1 MLRTRHVVGPS
12 LKQCHGVQGVDGR
25 PFFDREV
32 EQAQLLNQLRETPDN
47 LLLVLGPLSSGK
59 TRLLQEVLRSGKL
72 DTPVSWFSGRDQK
85 LSDASVMAEAL
96 SRELVAQLNALEK
109 IGEGVMQTAKQLVQT
124 KLGIDIKLLEVN
136 ETIKLLPAALA
147 ASATP
152 TSSAINMLIGAF
164 ESLLEKR
171 EAASG
176 SPPVICIDEVNVL
189 MDWFEGDR
197 ALQTDLDAL
206 LRFFVQVG

>member
-1 MLRTRHVVGPS
+1 M
-12 LKQCHGVQGVDGR
+12 
-25 PFFDREV
+25 
-32 EQAQLLNQLRETPDN
+32 LNQLRETPDN

-59 TRLLQEVLRSGKL
+59 TRLLQEVLRSDKL
-72 DTPVSWFSGRDQK
+72 DTSVSWFSGRDQK

-96 SRELVAQLNALEK
+96 SHELVAQLNALE

-124 KLGIDIKLLEVN
+124 KLGIDIKLLDGN

-171 EAASG
+171 EAAFG

>member
-72 DTPVSWFSGRDQK
+72 DTPVSWFSGRNQK

-109 IGEGVMQTAKQLVQT
+109 IGEGVNADSQAIGPVQ
-124 KLGIDIKLLEVN
+124 
-136 ETIKLLPAALA
+136 
-147 ASATP
+147 
-152 TSSAINMLIGAF
+152 IGH
-164 ESLLEKR
+164 R
-171 EAASG
+171 H
-176 SPPVICIDEVNVL
+176 
-189 MDWFEGDR
+189 
-197 ALQTDLDAL
+197 
-206 LRFFVQVG
+206 QVA

>member
-1 MLRTRHVVGPS
+1 
-12 LKQCHGVQGVDGR
+12 
-25 PFFDREV
+25 
-32 EQAQLLNQLRETPDN
+32 
-47 LLLVLGPLSSGK
+47 
-59 TRLLQEVLRSGKL
+59 
-72 DTPVSWFSGRDQK
+72 
-85 LSDASVMAEAL
+85 
-96 SRELVAQLNALEK
+96 
-109 IGEGVMQTAKQLVQT
+109 MQTAKQLVQT

-176 SPPVICIDEVNVL
+176 SPPVICIDEVHVL